1 MIHSPVFQGFQGER
15 PKKVLATSL
24 TLGGNWTV
32 SGNPK
37 LPNIQTGR
45 ECVSFAQVLRPVP
58 KNTVNPVFARNQV
71 CPSRYHANIHDFPTL
86 LMASTDLRRS
96 TVTEPL
102 RQALNPRNTGEYWR
116 VPHDEQDPDHG

>member
-58 KNTVNPVFARNQV
+58 KNTVNPRICSYSGMPKRV
-71 CPSRYHANIHDFPTL
+71 SRKYSRFYHLAHGKHRLATVNRYRTVT
-86 LMASTDLRRS
+86 ASTESQKHRRI
-96 TVTEPL
+96 L
-102 RQALNPRNTGEYWR
+102 AGAA
-116 VPHDEQDPDHG
+116 